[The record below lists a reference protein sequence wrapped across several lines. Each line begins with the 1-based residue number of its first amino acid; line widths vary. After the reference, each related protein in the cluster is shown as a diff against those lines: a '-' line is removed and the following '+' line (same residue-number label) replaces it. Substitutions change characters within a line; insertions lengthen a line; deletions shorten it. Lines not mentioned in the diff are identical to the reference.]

1 MPGKSTVIAN
11 KSLSLTVCD
20 ERKRRNRRSV
30 IDRLTDKD
38 SSRLAVF
45 QFVLGPSLCV
55 RLQPQ
60 PMSLL
65 AFRVAR
71 QNTSSLGTAVDQ
83 GMDSLTTRSTHVG

>member
-11 KSLSLTVCD
+11 KSLSFTVCD

-38 SSRLAVF
+38 SSRLPVF

-55 RLQPQ
+55 PLQPQ

-65 AFRVAR
+65 ASRVAR